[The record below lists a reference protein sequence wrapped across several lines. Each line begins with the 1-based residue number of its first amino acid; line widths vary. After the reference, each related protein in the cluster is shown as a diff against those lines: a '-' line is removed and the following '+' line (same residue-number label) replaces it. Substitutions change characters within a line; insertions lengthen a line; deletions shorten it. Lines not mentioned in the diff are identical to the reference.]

1 VNSLRCTG
9 FWSAI
14 HNSQIAGFILAAVN
28 IDVYMTQRHKLLA
41 FKAFGH
47 QNKLQKIFPF
57 A

>member
-1 VNSLRCTG
+1 LRCTG

-14 HNSQIAGFILAAVN
+14 HNSQIAGFILAAAN
-28 IDVYMTQRHKLLA
+28 IDAYMAQSHKLLA
-41 FKAFGH
+41 FKDFGH